1 MPPGGR
7 VLTTDQDQE
16 ATPPELLECSG
27 VIPLQGSP
35 DMVLKPPEI
44 IPTSAACL
52 GIHKGFSGC
61 GKEPVR
67 FISSSKRV
75 HVLWTETQ
83 DAPKCTLSPPC
94 SKPQSCLPHP
104 RQYRKAEGNQLAI
117 LLPA

>member
-75 HVLWTETQ
+75 GKLWAMVRGREAWHAAVHGVAKSRTQ
-83 DAPKCTLSPPC
+83 LGD
-94 SKPQSCLPHP
+94 
-104 RQYRKAEGNQLAI
+104 
-117 LLPA
+117 

>member
-67 FISSSKRV
+67 FHQLFKKGPRSLDRNSRCPEMHLV
-75 HVLWTETQ
+75 PALLQ
-83 DAPKCTLSPPC
+83 APEL
-94 SKPQSCLPHP
+94 
-104 RQYRKAEGNQLAI
+104 LA
-117 LLPA
+117 PS